1 MKNIIFF
8 CLFIGLMAFASV
20 QLLASPEESSKE
32 KVQPTKTPKGTSK
45 RSAQNKPKAKLGTD
59 FVFDDSLM
67 SGRYQFA
74 TEGVVTV
81 ENEKGIVDLLG
92 VRQHFK
98 DKLAI
103 EQTRK

>member
-1 MKNIIFF
+1 MKKSISF
-8 CLFIGLMAFASV
+8 CLVIGLTAFTSV
-20 QLLASPEESSKE
+20 QLLASPDGAK
-32 KVQPTKTPKGTSK
+32 KKLQPTKTAKGTSK
-45 RSAQNKPKAKLGTD
+45 WSADNKPKTKLGTD

-98 DKLAI
+98 DRLAL
-103 EQTRK
+103 EQSRK